1 MSNGDVYRMAGA
13 NNRNCDSLPGYE
25 EVTDLDQCK
34 SFTRM
39 TGKQFGGTERSSS
52 NPIGCYAN
60 GYDWNAFYFN
70 YVSFGSGY
78 GSGFPICFKSQ

>member
-34 SFTRM
+34 SFIRM
-39 TGKQFGGTERSSS
+39 TGKSFRTTETDSDY
-52 NPIGCYAN
+52 PIGCYAN
-60 GYDWNAFYFN
+60 GDSKTKVYFN
-70 YVSFGSGY
+70 YASY
-78 GSGFPICFKSQ
+78 GGGMDKSFPICFKS